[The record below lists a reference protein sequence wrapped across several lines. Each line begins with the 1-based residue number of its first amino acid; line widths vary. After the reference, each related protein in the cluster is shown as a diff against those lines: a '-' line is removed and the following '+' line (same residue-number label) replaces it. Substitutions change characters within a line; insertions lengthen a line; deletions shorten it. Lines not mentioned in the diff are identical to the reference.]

1 MSHKK
6 GVTMT
11 DSQLEVRDVSLQEA
25 RTTPTDIFNPVAWQ
39 QMKGMATAFAAS
51 GALPRDMNANKL
63 VLLIQA
69 GYEMGMKPVE
79 AIKSF
84 YFVNGILTIFGAAT
98 IRRLREHGW
107 RIKYVESDADGGSCT
122 ATVTKRHSAD
132 DIEEYTDTFTY
143 KDAEASGW
151 TKGSKPGWLLG
162 ANRKNKLR
170 YGVISK
176 IIKTYIPEVLG
187 SAVDISEI
195 AEDASV
201 VAVKGGRIANLPDPK
216 AAVAEPQEGDV
227 VTDPEPEVDESAPEQ
242 EEGKAEAEQEA
253 SPEETSAEPA
263 GKDAEPKLD
272 LQSDVDAVLKNAGS
286 KKEVK

>member
-1 MSHKK
+1 
-6 GVTMT
+6 MT
-11 DSQLEVRDVSLQEA
+11 DTQLQVREDVSLQEA
-25 RTTPTDIFNPVAWQ
+25 RNTPTDIFNPVAWQ

-79 AIKSF
+79 SIKSF

-107 RIKYVESDADGGSCT
+107 RIQYQESDENGGSCT

-132 DIEEYTDTFTY
+132 DIETYTDTFTF

-151 TKGSKPGWLLG
+151 TKGTKPGWLLG

-195 AEDASV
+195 AEDATV
-201 VAVKGGRIANLPDPK
+201 VAVKGGRVSNLPDPK
-216 AAVAEPQEGDV
+216 AQVAEPVEQPIVEEKPVAEDGEVATDADV
-227 VTDPEPEVDESAPEQ
+227 ATTEPAV
-242 EEGKAEAEQEA
+242 EAETQD
-253 SPEETSAEPA
+253 ST
-263 GKDAEPKLD
+263 GNTDEPKLD
-272 LQSDVDAVLKNAGS
+272 LQSDVTAVLAKAGA
-286 KKEVK
+286 KKEAK

>member
-6 GVTMT
+6 GVVMT
-11 DSQLEVRDVSLQEA
+11 DTQLQVREDVSLQEA
-25 RTTPTDIFNPVAWQ
+25 RNTPTDIFNPVAWQ

-79 AIKSF
+79 SIKSF

-107 RIKYVESDADGGSCT
+107 RIQYQESDEKGGSCT

-132 DIEEYTDTFTY
+132 DIETYTDTFTY
-143 KDAEASGW
+143 EDAEKSGW
-151 TKGSKPGWLLG
+151 TKGTKPGWLLG

-195 AEDASV
+195 AEDATV
-201 VAVKGGRIANLPDPK
+201 VAVKGGRVSNLPDPK
-216 AAVAEPQEGDV
+216 AQVAEPVEQPIVEEKPVAEDGEVATDADV
-227 VTDPEPEVDESAPEQ
+227 ATTEPAI
-242 EEGKAEAEQEA
+242 EAETQD
-253 SPEETSAEPA
+253 ST
-263 GKDAEPKLD
+263 GNTDEPKLD
-272 LQSDVDAVLKNAGS
+272 LQSDATAVLAKAGA
-286 KKEVK
+286 KKEAK

>member
-6 GVTMT
+6 GVVMT
-11 DSQLEVRDVSLQEA
+11 DTQLQVREDVSLQEA
-25 RTTPTDIFNPVAWQ
+25 RNTPTDIFNPVAWQ

-79 AIKSF
+79 SIKSF

-107 RIKYVESDADGGSCT
+107 RIQYQESDENGGSCT

-132 DIEEYTDTFTY
+132 DIETYTDTFTY
-143 KDAEASGW
+143 EDAEKSGW
-151 TKGSKPGWLLG
+151 TKGTKPGWLLG

-195 AEDASV
+195 AEDATV
-201 VAVKGGRIANLPDPK
+201 VAVKGGRVSNLPDPK
-216 AAVAEPQEGDV
+216 AQVAEPVEQPIVEEKPVAEDGEVATDADV
-227 VTDPEPEVDESAPEQ
+227 ATTEPAV
-242 EEGKAEAEQEA
+242 EAETQD
-253 SPEETSAEPA
+253 ST
-263 GKDAEPKLD
+263 GNTDEPKLD
-272 LQSDVDAVLKNAGS
+272 LQSDVTAVLAKAGA
-286 KKEVK
+286 KKEAK